1 MAAAAVSGSIV
12 IEVWDTGIGIP
23 EGELQSIFEEYRQ
36 LDNAARERKQGMGLG
51 LSIVQRLGNLLG
63 HRVGVRSWPG
73 KGSVFS
79 IEVELQTTGTVSLPE
94 SPVRDGAVTP
104 ADAVH
109 RTGKILIVEDD
120 REIRDLLE
128 LILTDGMHRVTAAP
142 DGVAALKLAMRDS
155 FQPDL
160 IIADYNLPNGMD
172 GLMTAVK
179 LRQHFHREIPVI
191 IMTGDI
197 STETLRSVALER
209 CVQLHKPVSGADL
222 LKIIQRM
229 LAISPAAAAPAEAP
243 PGSSVIFV
251 VEDDN
256 AVRAG
261 ITRVLEEGGHV
272 VESYADGE
280 TFLDAYR
287 PGRESCLLLDAS
299 LPGMSGFD
307 LLERMADAGHHVP
320 AIMVTGNS
328 DVRMVVHAMKAGASD
343 FIGKPV
349 SRDELLASV
358 GHALEE
364 SRDTKVI
371 VARREKAVAQLSGLT
386 ERQRQI
392 MDLVLDGH
400 PSKNIA
406 VDLGISQRT
415 VENHRAEVMRKTG
428 TKSLPALARLVL
440 AAARKGGGEP
450 AA

>member
-1 MAAAAVSGSIV
+1 M
-12 IEVWDTGIGIP
+12 
-23 EGELQSIFEEYRQ
+23 
-36 LDNAARERKQGMGLG
+36 
-51 LSIVQRLGNLLG
+51 
-63 HRVGVRSWPG
+63 
-73 KGSVFS
+73 
-79 IEVELQTTGTVSLPE
+79 
-94 SPVRDGAVTP
+94 DGADTP
-104 ADAVH
+104 VDTVH

-120 REIRDLLE
+120 REMRDLLE

-142 DGVAALKLAMRDS
+142 DGVAALKLATRDS

-179 LRQHFHREIPVI
+179 LRQYFHREIPVI

-197 STETLRSVALER
+197 STETLRNVALER
-209 CVQLHKPVSGADL
+209 CVQLHKPVTGADL
-222 LKIIQRM
+222 LKTIQRM

-243 PGSSVIFV
+243 SDSSVIFV

-287 PGRESCLLLDAS
+287 PGRESCLLLDAN

-307 LLERMADAGHHVP
+307 VLERMTDAGHHVP
-320 AIMVTGNS
+320 AIMVTGYS

-349 SRDELLASV
+349 SRDELLTSV

-364 SRDTKVI
+364 SRDEKVI
-371 VARREKAVAQLSGLT
+371 VSRREQAVEQLASLT
-386 ERQRQI
+386 ARQRQV
-392 MDLVLDGH
+392 MDMVLEGH

-406 VDLGISQRT
+406 ADLGISQRT
-415 VENHRAEVMRKTG
+415 VEIHRAEVMRKTG
-428 TKSLPALARLVL
+428 AKSLPALARLAL
-440 AAARKGGGEP
+440 AAARKGDGEP